1 MPKTQKL
8 LVDGGAL
15 FTSSFV
21 HTPVCCPSRA
31 ETLTG
36 RYLHNLKTPG
46 VCTTPYDGF
55 DPVTGGACCM
65 HVEEDKVHDASF
77 AAKLKRAGYAT
88 GMFQRMFGK
97 YLNFC
102 PGDCGDECSGAPIP
116 EAFDAYLANGGGHY
130 FGPSFAVKNVDGL
143 DDGTYDAPADAYT
156 TSVVGNYS
164 AAWIESVKAGAAPFL
179 AYVAPKAAHDLPAGG
194 LDRWRTLMSVD
205 DLVAG
210 IFDALG
216 DALEDTFVFYTSDHG
231 YSLGELNLN
240 WDKRHVYDFD
250 TRVHLVARGPGVR
263 PGAVVDAPFVTN
275 VDLAPTFLDLAGVDA
290 GDDVDGRSFA
300 PWLRNATVPWRDEV
314 FVEYAYV
321 GIGPYCSMAEPI
333 EQSDNN
339 FVAVRRRDLLYAK
352 FVNGTDGSVDFA
364 GAAHHEELFFLD
376 DDPTSCA
383 TPCAGPACPSIGSSG
398 RRSAATSAPRIV
410 DDVARGRDARASN
423 GSDGRW

>member
-1 MPKTQKL
+1 MAASKWVFLLLAAADCAMAASQWVFLLLLGAAECAPNFVFILTDDQDQVLGGSFPTTSGATPMPKTQKL
-8 LVDGGAL
+8 LVEGGAL

-88 GMFQRMFGK
+88 GMFGK

-179 AYVAPKAAHDLPAGG
+179 AYVAPKAAHDPFQPAAWYADAWDDAWPAGAPRPPSFNLSKAARRLHHPTVAAMG
-194 LDRWRTLMSVD
+194 AITDDVASCIDDDFRDRWRTLMSVD

-263 PGAVVDAPFVTN
+263 PGAVVDAPFV
-275 VDLAPTFLDLAGVDA
+275 
-290 GDDVDGRSFA
+290 
-300 PWLRNATVPWRDEV
+300 
-314 FVEYAYV
+314 
-321 GIGPYCSMAEPI
+321 MAETSI
-333 EQSDNN
+333 ESKRAR
-339 FVAVRRRDLLYAK
+339 FHERREAK
-352 FVNGTDGSVDFA
+352 LGPKFA
-364 GAAHHEELFFLD
+364 ALIV
-376 DDPTSCA
+376 T
-383 TPCAGPACPSIGSSG
+383 SG
-398 RRSAATSAPRIV
+398 RIE
-410 DDVARGRDARASN
+410 
-423 GSDGRW
+423 